1 MITGCSFFAHSKSHQ
16 LDTFTTSDDTILP
29 AFEIPLIL
37 PTDTMI
43 MLEVE
48 DQQDNLI
55 YIFKAL
61 LGVTT

>member
-1 MITGCSFFAHSKSHQ
+1 MPFSKSHQ
-16 LDTFTTSDDTILP
+16 FDTFTASDDTFHP
-29 AFEIPLIL
+29 AFEIPLIP